1 MQAAECLETTEAH
14 KVDRFF
20 AGVTRSRSY
29 SAIVEPFHHILDSL
43 GKTTIVGVKPLYNCE
58 TF

>member
-1 MQAAECLETTEAH
+1 MQAAECLGKNRGAEAEG
-14 KVDRFF
+14 FF
-20 AGVTRSRSY
+20 AGVARSRSN

-43 GKTTIVGVKPLYNCE
+43 GKTAIVGVKPLYNCE

>member
-1 MQAAECLETTEAH
+1 MQAAEGLGKTEGQVA
-14 KVDRFF
+14 DRFF
-20 AGVTRSRSY
+20 AKVARSRSH

-43 GKTTIVGVKPLYNCE
+43 GNTAIVGVKPLYNCE

>member
-1 MQAAECLETTEAH
+1 VQAAECLGKTEAE
-14 KVDRFF
+14 VTDRFF
-20 AGVTRSRSY
+20 AGVARSRSY

-43 GKTTIVGVKPLYNCE
+43 GKTAIVGVKPLYNCE